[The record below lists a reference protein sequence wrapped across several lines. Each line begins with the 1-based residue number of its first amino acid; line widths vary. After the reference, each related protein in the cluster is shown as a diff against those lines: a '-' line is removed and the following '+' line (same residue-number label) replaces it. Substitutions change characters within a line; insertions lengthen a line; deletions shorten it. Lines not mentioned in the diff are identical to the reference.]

1 MHFDPNTIEQ
11 TCKLLDK
18 FISGAKITNMLE
30 NLRIRPAND
39 IEGFTKW
46 KRLFNA
52 ISSSQNEGNQDSLI
66 KVVEYILSPV
76 NFHNKSTLE
85 YQEAIKEL
93 NVILLLHGLKLEESG
108 KVVFSDIASSLS
120 EAQSRAI
127 GLKKALEP
135 FNIHPQILN
144 FCRAEILTDNYFH
157 LVFEA
162 TKCVLS
168 ELRAISHL
176 TLDGNKLINECFDGK
191 NPLILMNRFET
202 TDDRNEHAGLK
213 SLLNLLVHWYRNPKA
228 HKPKYFSSDS
238 KENAVEALI
247 LISKARW
254 MLENCFLNP
263 TRNFSD

>member
-1 MHFDPNTIEQ
+1 MAAPFFGKLSYGIIFSVFIRSDNMHFDANTIEQ
-11 TCKLLDK
+11 VCKLLDK
-18 FISGAKITNMLE
+18 FITGSKITNMLE
-30 NLRIRPAND
+30 NLRIRPAD
-39 IEGFTKW
+39 DYEGFTKW

-52 ISSSQNEGNQDSLI
+52 ISLAQNENKPDSLI
-66 KVVEYILSPV
+66 KVIEYVLSPV
-76 NFHNKSTLE
+76 NFHNKSIHE

-93 NVILLLHGLKLEESG
+93 NVILLFHGLKLEESG
-108 KVVFSDIASSLS
+108 KVIFTNVANSLS

-168 ELRAISHL
+168 EVRAISQL
-176 TLDGNKLINECFDGK
+176 TIDGNKLINECFEGK

-202 TDDRNEHAGLK
+202 TDERDEHADC
-213 SLLNLLVHWYRNPKA
+213 RNDRP
-228 HKPKYFSSDS
+228 
-238 KENAVEALI
+238 
-247 LISKARW
+247 
-254 MLENCFLNP
+254 
-263 TRNFSD
+263 